1 MATWPAGSKASTA
14 NLDSGSD
21 SPRLARSDIKTNV
34 DNVNSI
40 IDMFNIDSPTANQI
54 LKYNNS
60 NARFELT
67 ADSAAGGI
75 TFVGDDSSG
84 TLVNID
90 ETFKIAG
97 GTNITTAVS
106 GDTVTITG
114 AAAPVT
120 ALNNATANELV
131 TVGSTTTE
139 LDAESGLTFDGSTLA
154 VTGAITATTS
164 IANDA
169 ISIDDNVITTT
180 RSNDNLFIET
190 NGTGTLQL
198 SAAGGD
204 FANFTNTTRYTKGNR
219 LYYEDL
225 THTLNVDRDYR
236 NSLVSNYKATT
247 GQTSSSSNDRF
258 RNMANMQYDLNG
270 SSFTSASSYLS
281 RGPIALSGETTLKN
295 SSSSDGAASAATG
308 LQGGVWLKT
317 DSTGD
322 ITITGNNSG
331 IAAHSSWMDMEAN
344 TGSTITVD
352 NGYSYYSTGFQSYG
366 GGTKT
371 MNNFY
376 HFFANTSATDPTKEY
391 AFVTENPLMCSAV
404 GTLEQYREKV
414 NALTNATTITVD
426 CALAPIHTVTIAQAT
441 GFNFKNLA
449 TGQTVTLVVKQDGS
463 GSQTATFT
471 EEDSTAILFP
481 GGQPTLSTAAN
492 SVDVLTFF
500 NTGSEVLGNCAKAY
514 AAS

>member
-1 MATWPAGSKASTA
+1 MVMK
-14 NLDSGSD
+14 
-21 SPRLARSDIKTNV
+21 
-34 DNVNSI
+34 
-40 IDMFNIDSPTANQI
+40 F
-54 LKYNNS
+54 
-60 NARFELT
+60 
-67 ADSAAGGI
+67 
-75 TFVGDDSSG
+75 
-84 TLVNID
+84 
-90 ETFKIAG
+90 
-97 GTNITTAVS
+97 
-106 GDTVTITG
+106 
-114 AAAPVT
+114 
-120 ALNNATANELV
+120 
-131 TVGSTTTE
+131 
-139 LDAESGLTFDGSTLA
+139 
-154 VTGAITATTS
+154 
-164 IANDA
+164 
-169 ISIDDNVITTT
+169 
-180 RSNDNLFIET
+180 
-190 NGTGTLQL
+190 
-198 SAAGGD
+198 
-204 FANFTNTTRYTKGNR
+204 
-219 LYYEDL
+219 
-225 THTLNVDRDYR
+225 
-236 NSLVSNYKATT
+236 KATT
-247 GQTSSSSNDRF
+247 GQTSGSSNDRF
-258 RNMANMQYDLNG
+258 RNMANVDYDLNG
-270 SSFTSASSYLS
+270 STITSASSYLS
-281 RGPIALSGETTLKN
+281 RGPMALSGESTLMN
-295 SSSSDGAASAATG
+295 SSSSDAAAKNATG
-308 LQGGVWLKT
+308 LQGGVYLYT
-317 DSTGD
+317 PNSAGD
-322 ITITGNNSG
+322 ITITGTNSG
-331 IAAHSSWMDMEAN
+331 IASHSSWMDIDAG